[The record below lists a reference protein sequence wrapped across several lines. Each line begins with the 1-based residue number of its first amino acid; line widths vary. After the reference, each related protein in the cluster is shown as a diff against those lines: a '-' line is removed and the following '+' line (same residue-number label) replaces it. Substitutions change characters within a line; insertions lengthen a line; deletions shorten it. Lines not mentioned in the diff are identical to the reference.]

1 MSPMLPLK
9 DSVRARIAELASGLK
24 SHFAAI
30 NAAWRSRM
38 FEEFELDGRAM
49 AALERLTLGTGF
61 SLFCQA
67 DFVTFFENLSYFGT
81 RLSKLKVDTRIANR
95 ALELYQG
102 MCESH
107 IAAIY
112 PDQYLEMLAAMEM
125 FSSATFVAVSGSYF
139 DNQRSEST
147 ALLSVLDAELSAG
160 SVSSLLDQVVR
171 ITANTFGATLGAI
184 LLLDD
189 ANELQVHASFGLD
202 HEIDANLSI
211 PIGHG
216 FTGRIALTG
225 EPDILPDIERSE
237 GILNPH
243 LVARAKAL
251 WGMPLKTP
259 KGKSVPGV
267 PPDTVIGVLIIGFEK
282 PYQWLPTEREL
293 LRAIADRSALAI
305 ERARIGEVLRE
316 REARIAELSGHL
328 LRVQEEERKR
338 ISRELHD
345 ETGQALMVI
354 RLYLGMLEQVA
365 GTRARTKI
373 RETVG
378 VVDRTIEG
386 IRRIIGRLSP
396 LVLQELGLLAAIR
409 KEAKDFAKAT
419 GVKARV
425 AVSDEIGRLAP
436 ECEAAIYRVVQ
447 EALHNVAK
455 HARATLVNIQM
466 TRAEEIVHLIVDDN
480 GQGMEDSDRWNGR
493 SFGLAGMRERVAMLG
508 GTVEVSSTPGKGTRI
523 EVVVPMEQCGTQDA
537 IPARPVPAPPLAR
550 GESA

>member
-1 MSPMLPLK
+1 MSSIVPLK
-9 DSVRARIAELASGLK
+9 QSVRERIAELATGLK
-24 SHFAAI
+24 PHFAAI
-30 NAAWRSRM
+30 TAAWRARM
-38 FEEFELDGRAM
+38 FEEFQLDGRAM

-61 SLFCQA
+61 ALFCQT
-67 DFVTFFENLSYFGT
+67 DFSTFFENLSYFGM
-81 RLSKLKVDTRIANR
+81 RLSKLKVDTRVANR
-95 ALELYQG
+95 ALELFQA
-102 MCESH
+102 MCEPK
-107 IAAIY
+107 IAEVF
-112 PDQYLEMLAAMEM
+112 PDQQTEMLAALEM
-125 FSSATFVAVSGSYF
+125 FSSSAFVAVSGAYF
-139 DNQRSEST
+139 DNQRNESA

-160 SVSSLLDQVVR
+160 SVSALLDRVVH
-171 ITANTFGATLGAI
+171 ITANTFGATVGAI
-184 LLLDD
+184 LLRDD
-189 ANELQVHASFGLD
+189 EDQLQVHASFGID
-202 HEIDANLSI
+202 VDVDEISI

-216 FTGRIALTG
+216 FTGNIAQTG
-225 EPDILPDIERSE
+225 EPDILPDLTLAE
-237 GILNPH
+237 GLLNPH
-243 LVARAKAL
+243 LISRAKAI
-251 WGMPLKTP
+251 WGVPLKTP
-259 KGKSVPGV
+259 QNKELPGI
-267 PPDTVIGVLIIGFEK
+267 PSDTVIGVLVIGFEK
-282 PYQWLPTEREL
+282 PYRWLPTEQEL

-305 ERARIGEVLRE
+305 ERARTGEALRE

-365 GTRARTKI
+365 GTRARAKI

-396 LVLQELGLLAAIR
+396 LVLQELGLVAAIR
-409 KEAKDFAKAT
+409 KEAKDFAKTT

-425 AVSDEIGRLAP
+425 AVGDDVGRLAP

-455 HARATLVNIQM
+455 HAKATSVNIIM
-466 TRAEEIVHLIVDDN
+466 ERGEEIVHLCIEDD
-480 GQGMEDSDRWNGR
+480 GKGMDNAAEWNGR

-508 GTVEVSSTPGKGTRI
+508 GTVEVDSEPGKGTRI
-523 EVVVPMEQCGTQDA
+523 NVVVPMDSCGEHE
-537 IPARPVPAPPLAR
+537 IPVASAMSAT

>member
-1 MSPMLPLK
+1 MPLK

-24 SHFAAI
+24 PHFAAI
-30 NAAWRSRM
+30 NAAWRARM

-61 SLFCQA
+61 TLFCQA
-67 DFVTFFENLSYFGT
+67 DFNTFFENLGYYGT

-95 ALELYQG
+95 ALELFQA
-102 MCESH
+102 MCEMK
-107 IAAIY
+107 IAELY

-147 ALLSVLDAELSAG
+147 ALLSVLDAELSSG

-202 HEIDANLSI
+202 QVIDENLSI
-211 PIGHG
+211 PLGHG
-216 FTGRIALTG
+216 FTGNIAQTG
-225 EPDILPDIERSE
+225 EPDILPDIEHSE
-237 GILNPH
+237 GVLNPH
-243 LVARAKAL
+243 LVSRAKAL
-251 WGMPLKTP
+251 WGMPLRTP
-259 KGKSVPGV
+259 KGKSAPGV
-267 PPDTVIGVLIIGFEK
+267 SSDVVIGVLIIGFEK

-305 ERARIGEVLRE
+305 ERARVGEVLRE

-354 RLYLGMLEQVA
+354 RLYLGMLEQAA
-365 GTRARTKI
+365 GTRARAKI

-396 LVLQELGLLAAIR
+396 LVLQELGLVAAIR
-409 KEAKDFAKAT
+409 KEAKDFAKTT

-455 HARATLVNIQM
+455 HAKATLVNIQM
-466 TRAEEIVHLIVDDN
+466 ARGEEIVHLIVEDN
-480 GQGMEDSDRWNGR
+480 GQGMNDPDRWNGR

-508 GTVEVSSTPGKGTRI
+508 GTVEVSSTPGNGTRI
-523 EVVVPMEQCGTQDA
+523 EVIVPMEHCGTGET
-537 IPARPVPAPPLAR
+537 IPAEPQPAPPLAR
-550 GESA
+550 GETA

>member
-24 SHFAAI
+24 PHFAAI
-30 NAAWRSRM
+30 NAAWRAHM
-38 FEEFELDGRAM
+38 FEEFQLDGRAM

-61 SLFCQA
+61 SIFCQA
-67 DFVTFFENLSYFGT
+67 DFSIFLENLSYFGT
-81 RLSKLKVDTRIANR
+81 RLSKLQVDTRIANR
-95 ALELYQG
+95 ALELFQAI
-102 MCESH
+102 CETK
-107 IAAIY
+107 IAELY

-125 FSSATFVAVSGSYF
+125 FSSASFVAVSGSYF
-139 DNQRSEST
+139 DNQRSAST
-147 ALLSVLDAELSAG
+147 ALLSVLDAELSSS
-160 SVSSLLDQVVR
+160 SVSTLLEQVVQ
-171 ITANTFGATLGAI
+171 ITAKTFGATLGAI
-184 LLLDD
+184 LLRDD
-189 ANELQVHASFGLD
+189 TDELQVHASFG
-202 HEIDANLSI
+202 IDRDIDENLSI
-211 PIGHG
+211 PIGNG
-216 FTGRIALTG
+216 FTGAIAQSG
-225 EPDILPDIERSE
+225 EPDILPDIEHAE
-237 GILNPH
+237 GLLNPH
-243 LVARAKAL
+243 LVGRAKAL

-259 KGKSVPGV
+259 KGKSAPGV
-267 PPDTVIGVLIIGFEK
+267 PSDTVIGVLIIGFDK

-365 GTRARTKI
+365 GTRARGKI

-396 LVLQELGLLAAIR
+396 LVLQELGLLAAVR

-425 AVSDEIGRLAP
+425 AVSDDVGRLAP

-455 HARATLVNIQM
+455 HAKATSVDIQM
-466 TRAEEIVHLIVDDN
+466 ARADEIVHLVIEDD
-480 GQGMEDSDRWNGR
+480 GQGMNDTERWNGR

-508 GTVEVSSTPGKGTRI
+508 GTVEVQSTPGSGTRI
-523 EVVVPMEQCGTQDA
+523 EVIVPMEHCDDELPA
-537 IPARPVPAPPLAR
+537 REIPAPKAR